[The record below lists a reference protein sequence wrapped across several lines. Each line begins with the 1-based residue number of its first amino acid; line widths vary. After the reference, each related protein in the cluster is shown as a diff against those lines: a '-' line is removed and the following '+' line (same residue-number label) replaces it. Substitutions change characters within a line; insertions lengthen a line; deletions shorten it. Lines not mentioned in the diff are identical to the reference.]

1 MRGAPITKLGV
12 GHLEHVFLPPGLPL
26 PFKGKEDVGTTSVLV
41 RGGAGVGK
49 TTLALALAHSIA
61 DASSGAV
68 LYLTTEFSP
77 VEIAFKAS
85 MLGLPEDAVRPW
97 PGSEPVP
104 AGAILV
110 EHLAN
115 TAPAEA
121 SEEEPSSDSNR
132 NRRRS
137 LEAVWNLLHP
147 EEEVAAARAVRAVV
161 IDALTLLEPQAN
173 ERALRAELIDF
184 VQALEGEGRSVVL
197 VEELGHGTPAWSAF
211 VVDLVLELA
220 MTPHPRTGELQRK
233 LTLSKCRYA
242 ISIPGPHDYGL
253 EGGRPTVWPDLLRV
267 VAGRKESH
275 GLRLA
280 KPPRLA
286 LPIGVRGKWQRLESR
301 VGVFEGDHIDLIDS
315 IESTPGVVAVHIYC
329 GPVVRLSPVNG
340 GVLELSEAESPHAIG
355 WTLQTPALA
364 HVNTCIFENL
374 ESLVLRAGEDTVIHL
389 LEALAQL
396 GYLVVVRVLGRL
408 QFSALRA
415 NAHYVWGERLH
426 PWAPAPSVR
435 KSFALAHLE
444 ARTAFKDGMD
454 KYRMLWRKHLHGRE
468 WSAAWHTL
476 LGIQSEKAAPALS
489 PLWLA
494 LCAELAGHRKMTKAL
509 MQYLRTPLKWL
520 ALDPLLRL
528 LARTGN
534 FTRAEQIARE
544 FCTSE
549 QQPDW
554 MLQRMLVEAGLAAPE
569 REGAQTL
576 ERLAGL
582 LKDDQLPAKDR
593 SELFFNLAAS
603 KLESCGYDHELLRE
617 SEYNAALTEVE
628 QALAEGDSDQALMQP
643 VPSDAAGA

>member
-1 MRGAPITKLGV
+1 MKGAPITKLGV

-61 DASSGAV
+61 DASGGAV

-77 VEIAFKAS
+77 VEVAFKAS
-85 MLGLPEDAVRPW
+85 MLGLPEDAVLPW
-97 PGSEPVP
+97 PGAEPVP
-104 AGAILV
+104 AGGILV

-121 SEEEPSSDSNR
+121 SEEVPSSDS

-161 IDALTLLEPQAN
+161 IDALTLLEPQAD

-197 VEELGHGTPAWSAF
+197 VEELGPGTPAWSAF
-211 VVDLVLELA
+211 VVDLVFELG

-267 VAGRKESH
+267 VAGREESH

-280 KPPRLA
+280 KPPSLS
-286 LPIGVRGKWQRLESR
+286 LPTWPPEVWQQLDGR
-301 VGVFEGDHIDLIDS
+301 VGVFEGKHVDLIDPL
-315 IESTPGVVAVHIYC
+315 EGTPGVAAMRIHC
-329 GPVVRLSPVNG
+329 GPIVRLTPRNG
-340 GVLELSEAESPHAIG
+340 EMLELSEAESPHAIG
-355 WTLQTPALA
+355 WTLQAPALA
-364 HVNTCIFENL
+364 HVNTCIFESI

-396 GYLVVVRVLGRL
+396 GYLVVVRALGRL

-415 NAHYVWGERLH
+415 NAHYVWGERLR

-435 KSFALAHLE
+435 KSFALE
-444 ARTAFKDGMD
+444 RVDARTTLKDGED
-454 KYRMLWRKHLHGRE
+454 HYRLLWAKHLRGRVWFAAHSMLHGLKTARE
-468 WSAAWHTL
+468 V
-476 LGIQSEKAAPALS
+476 PR
-489 PLWLA
+489 LA
-494 LCAELAGHRKMTKAL
+494 LLRLAISAETTGHPDAL
-509 MQYLRTPLKWL
+509 GALERHLITGPFEWL

-534 FTRAEQIARE
+534 FSRAEQLARE
-544 FCTSE
+544 FCTRN

-554 MLQRMLVEAGLAAPE
+554 MLQRMLVEAGLAAAE
-569 REGAQTL
+569 QEGAQTL
-576 ERLAGL
+576 ERMAEL

-593 SELFFNLAAS
+593 GELFFNLAAAE
-603 KLESCGYDHELLRE
+603 LEDRGYEHDLLHTRE
-617 SEYNAALTEVE
+617 YDAAVTAVE
-628 QALAEGDSDQALMQP
+628 QALTEGDSDQARMLP
-643 VPSDAAGA
+643 P